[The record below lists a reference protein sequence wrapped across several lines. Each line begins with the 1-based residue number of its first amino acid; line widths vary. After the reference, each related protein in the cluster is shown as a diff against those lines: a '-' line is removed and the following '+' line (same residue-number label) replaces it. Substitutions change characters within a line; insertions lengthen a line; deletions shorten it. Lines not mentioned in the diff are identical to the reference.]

1 VTPTA
6 AFKLGEKT
14 DDPMAMYL
22 SDIYTVTANLVG
34 VPGISLPCGGTS
46 EGLPIGIQILG
57 KHFDEA
63 TVIRLAHA
71 MEQDQK

>member
-1 VTPTA
+1 
-6 AFKLGEKT
+6 
-14 DDPMAMYL
+14 MAMYL

-34 VPGISLPCGGTS
+34 VPGISLPCGNSS
-46 EGLPIGIQILG
+46 ESLPIGIQVLG

-71 MEQDQK
+71 MEQDQL